1 MKTVLVVDDDEIVS
15 SVTEAMLEALGYEVL
30 IAHDIPKARHLFQEH
45 QERVSLI
52 ISDYV
57 MPGCSGIKSVQSIRQ
72 GREVPIILCTGYGDT
87 IPEMLEQ
94 QKEVQGILK
103 KPFDLDE
110 LERLV
115 NHILIFK
122 SDEEIP

>member
-57 MPGCSGIKSVQSIRQ
+57 MPGCSGIKVCNRSGRGGKFLLFFARDMVIR
-72 GREVPIILCTGYGDT
+72 
-87 IPEMLEQ
+87 
-94 QKEVQGILK
+94 
-103 KPFDLDE
+103 F
-110 LERLV
+110 
-115 NHILIFK
+115 
-122 SDEEIP
+122 